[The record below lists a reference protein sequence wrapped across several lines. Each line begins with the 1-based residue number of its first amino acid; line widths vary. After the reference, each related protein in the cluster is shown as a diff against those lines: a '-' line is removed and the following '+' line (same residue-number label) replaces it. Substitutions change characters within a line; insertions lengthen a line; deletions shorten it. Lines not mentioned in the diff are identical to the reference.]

1 MKVLVIE
8 DEPLMLKALKF
19 RLNKDGYDVTVAE
32 DGRKALDL
40 LHENRFD
47 LIITDVMLPFNNG
60 LEIVDFVKNKNKWTT
75 PIIILSA
82 VGAEN
87 AVLDGF
93 AIGADDYIT
102 KPFSPTELS
111 VRVKRLL
118 KA

>member
-1 MKVLVIE
+1 MKILVIE

-19 RLNKDGYDVTVAE
+19 RLNKDGYDVTLAE

-40 LHENRFD
+40 LQENQYD

-60 LEIVDFVKNKNKWTT
+60 LEIVDFVKNKNKLNT

-82 VGAEN
+82 VGAES

>member
-1 MKVLVIE
+1 MKILIIE

-19 RLNKDGYDVTVAE
+19 RLNKDGYEVVIAE
-32 DGRKALDL
+32 DGRKALQILND
-40 LHENRFD
+40 EEFD

-60 LEIVDFVKNKNKWTT
+60 LEIVDFVKNKKKLNT
-75 PIIILSA
+75 PIVILSS

-111 VRVKRLL
+111 VRIKRLL

>member
-1 MKVLVIE
+1 MKILVID
-8 DEPLMLKALKF
+8 DEPLMLKALNF
-19 RLNKDGYDVTVAE
+19 RLSKDGYDVTIAE
-32 DGRKALDL
+32 DGKKALEL
-40 LHENRFD
+40 LNEEIFD

-60 LEIVDFVKNKNKWTT
+60 LEIVDFVKNKKAIGT

-118 KA
+118 KT

>member
-1 MKVLVIE
+1 MKILVIE

-19 RLNKDGYDVTVAE
+19 RLNKDGYEVAIAE
-32 DGRKALDL
+32 DGKKALEIL
-40 LHENRFD
+40 NEEEFD

-60 LEIVDFVKNKNKWTT
+60 LEIVDFIKNKKKLST
-75 PIIILSA
+75 PIVILSA

-111 VRVKRLL
+111 VRIKRLL

>member
-1 MKVLVIE
+1 MRILVIE

-19 RLNKDGYDVTVAE
+19 RLNKDGYDVTIAE
-32 DGRKALDL
+32 DGKLALEL
-40 LHENRFD
+40 LGNEKFD

-60 LEIVDFVKNKNKWTT
+60 LEIVDFVKNKKNDNT
-75 PIIILSA
+75 PIIILSS

-118 KA
+118 KN

>member
-1 MKVLVIE
+1 MKILIIE

-19 RLNKDGYDVTVAE
+19 RLNKDGYEVEIAE
-32 DGRKALDL
+32 DGRKALQILNEED
-40 LHENRFD
+40 FD

-60 LEIVDFVKNKNKWTT
+60 LEIVDFVKNKKKLNT
-75 PIIILSA
+75 PIVILSA

-111 VRVKRLL
+111 VRIKRLL

>member
-1 MKVLVIE
+1 MKILIIE

-19 RLNKDGYDVTVAE
+19 RLNKDGYEVEIAE
-32 DGRKALDL
+32 DGMKALQILNEED
-40 LHENRFD
+40 FD

-60 LEIVDFVKNKNKWTT
+60 LEIVDFVKNKKKLNT
-75 PIIILSA
+75 PIVILSA
-82 VGAEN
+82 LGAEN

-111 VRVKRLL
+111 VRIKRLL